1 MVEKPMKVKKVKCCY
16 GHLGGKLGDLL
27 FDRMLELGWIQKDPE
42 EARKFALTDLGI
54 REFLKLGVNPY
65 DA

>member
-1 MVEKPMKVKKVKCCY
+1 
-16 GHLGGKLGDLL
+16 
-27 FDRMLELGWIQKDPE
+27 MLELGWIQKDPE

-65 DA
+65 DAWRPVGRVSAIS